1 MKQKSSMRT
10 TLLSEHEALLSAA
23 REVRERAYAPYSR
36 FGVGAALDTGAG
48 HVFLGCNVE
57 NASYGLTICA
67 ERSAVSAAVAA
78 GYRNFEAIAI
88 AGPEDALTSPC
99 GACRQVL
106 VEFNPEMTVIFTT
119 PDGPVITTAAELLPH
134 YFDSLV

>member
-1 MKQKSSMRT
+1 MKPKSLMRT

-36 FGVGAALDTGAG
+36 FGVGAALDTGEG

-57 NASYGLTICA
+57 NASYGLTMCA
-67 ERSAVSAAVAA
+67 ERSAVSAAISA

-134 YFDSLV
+134 SFDSLV

>member
-1 MKQKSSMRT
+1 MNA

-23 REVRERAYAPYSR
+23 HGVREQAYAPYSK
-36 FGVGAALDTGAG
+36 FNVGAALDTGDG
-48 HVFLGCNVE
+48 HVFLGANVE

-67 ERSAVSAAVAA
+67 ERSAVSAAVSA

-88 AGPEDALTSPC
+88 AGPDDAVTSPC

-119 PDGPVITTAAELLPH
+119 PHGPVVTTAAELLPH
-134 YFDSLV
+134 SFGPLV

>member
-10 TLLSEHEALLSAA
+10 ILLSEHEALLSAA

-36 FGVGAALDTGAG
+36 FGVGAALDTGEG

-57 NASYGLTICA
+57 NASYGVTICA

-134 YFDSLV
+134 SFDSLV